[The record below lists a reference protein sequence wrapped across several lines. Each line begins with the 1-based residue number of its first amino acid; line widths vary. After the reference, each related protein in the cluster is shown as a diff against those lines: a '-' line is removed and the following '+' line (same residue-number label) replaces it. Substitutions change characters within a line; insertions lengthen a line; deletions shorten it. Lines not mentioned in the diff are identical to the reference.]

1 MPGKRS
7 PMMSELKGQGI
18 NIAVAGDQKK
28 RRVRWSTLRLT
39 TLSNAFLF
47 ILVNPLLNYYLHIDF
62 IQGWYQS
69 FGFGD
74 LWFVSPLEGLESL
87 LITKSFYMPALIG
100 MLIPVLVA
108 FMLGRVF
115 CSWLCPVNFILEL
128 VDRIRRFVARK
139 RFLQNKL
146 IVAKRVLWFTLMAEL
161 LMSLVLGAPLF
172 VFLSPPGLVGREI
185 MMLVFFR
192 TMALEGVILILV
204 LVLELVTRRFYCRS
218 FCPLGALLALIGS
231 KRNLRIIRV
240 AGKCTACGLC
250 NKSCPMGLEP
260 EQGEG
265 AGNYCWN
272 CGECIDSCN
281 FEALDFAWSRKQ
293 ERH

>member
-1 MPGKRS
+1 
-7 PMMSELKGQGI
+7 MSESKGQGI

-28 RRVRWSTLRLT
+28 RRVSWSTLRLT
-39 TLSNAFLF
+39 TLSVAFLF

-281 FEALDFAWSRKQ
+281 FEALDFAWSGKQ
-293 ERH
+293 EKH